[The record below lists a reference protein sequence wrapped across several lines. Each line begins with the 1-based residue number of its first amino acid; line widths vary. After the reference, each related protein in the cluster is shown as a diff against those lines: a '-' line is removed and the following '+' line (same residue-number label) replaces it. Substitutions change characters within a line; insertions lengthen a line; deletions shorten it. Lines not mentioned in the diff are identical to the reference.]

1 MGASMSDIQNVLE
14 KLRGEVAECRV
25 LSNVATD
32 PEKRELFARV
42 AEHINGLASAVQNEL
57 VVEPTI
63 VVDAIDQRPANAIF
77 VADKEVEAAGSTIVP
92 KPASIFLQMGPWLVV
107 VALAAVVGT
116 LVLARAVKDPPF
128 TALETKVG
136 PSPTSQEETRQ
147 ALADLKQ
154 AIAEFRSAEDDKRRL
169 LSQQFDALVLRL
181 DNLEK
186 ARAEIAEPTTRLD
199 AETLSEPATKR
210 ERETLRHL
218 RHRKISSFNSR
229 RPSYWG
235 SFGGAPQWRF

>member
-25 LSNVATD
+25 LSNVTTD

-42 AEHINGLASAVQNEL
+42 AEHISGLASAVQNEL
-57 VVEPTI
+57 VVEPAK
-63 VVDAIDQRPANAIF
+63 VVDVIDQKPANAIL
-77 VADKEVEAAGSTIVP
+77 VADRREAEATVSRQATE
-92 KPASIFLQMGPWLVV
+92 FFQMRPWLVV

-116 LVLARAVKDPPF
+116 LVLARAVKDPPL
-128 TALETKVG
+128 TALETKVD
-136 PSPTSQEETRQ
+136 PPPTSHEETRQ

-154 AIAEFRSAEDDKRRL
+154 AIAEFRSAEEDKRRL

-186 ARAEIAEPTTRLD
+186 ARAEIAEPTTKLD
-199 AETLSEPATKR
+199 GETLSEPATKR
-210 ERETLRHL
+210 ERETRRHL

-235 SFGGAPQWRF
+235 PLGGAPQWRF